1 MHKGLRMNDTVNDM
15 NILIV
20 GFNFKDLQMHE
31 DTCQVIR
38 QTKRSSS
45 AVGMCRFCKQRANA
59 S

>member
-1 MHKGLRMNDTVNDM
+1 MQKGLGMNDTVKDM

-20 GFNFKDLQMHE
+20 GFNLKALQMHE
-31 DTCQVIR
+31 ETCQVIR